1 MSDFPEL
8 KNKESWFNG
17 NRDALDFFDRLVFVV
32 HAWDDLI
39 DQDKPADTNMM
50 VANLFLYMPTNP
62 IFKRFETE
70 LRAMFMTGMVGYM
83 AANIMEKSGNDHK
96 VELAHYLRYTIMNMI
111 VFLISALNHPEKAA
125 QILSEAAIDM
135 VPERLA
141 DYSKEHLNANS

>member
-1 MSDFPEL
+1 MSDFPEF

-17 NRDALDFFDRLVFVV
+17 DQDALDFFDRLVFVV
-32 HAWDDLI
+32 HAWDDLV

-62 IFKRFETE
+62 IFRRFETE

-111 VFLISALNHPEKAA
+111 VFLIGALNTPEKAA

-141 DYSKEHLNANS
+141 DYSKEHLNASS